1 MFSKAPRKQLAPKA
15 ARKLLATRKP
25 GALPDLQNLQ
35 EFNEA
40 YNEGKEIE
48 KRMEV
53 FVAKPSRTLYLED
66 KVGEMEDQVE
76 AYEAE
81 LKRMKSALETARS
94 ELDKEEAA
102 ERQDKED
109 AVRLEV
115 VRATIEKAGKGLEKE
130 LKTKIGS
137 KSL

>member
-15 ARKLLATRKP
+15 TRKLWATRKP
-25 GALPDLQNLQ
+25 AALPDLQNLQ

-40 YNEGKEIE
+40 YDEGKEIE

-53 FVAKPSRTLYLED
+53 FAAKPYRRLRLVE
-66 KVGEMEDQVE
+66 KVVEMEDQVE
-76 AYEAE
+76 AHEAE

-94 ELDKEEAA
+94 ELEKEEAA

-130 LKTKIGS
+130 LETKLGS
-137 KSL
+137 KS